1 MKGIEVVPVF
11 SEMLDLLHL
20 FPLCQ
25 ITDAYQDQINITAK
39 KLLSL
44 VF

>member
-1 MKGIEVVPVF
+1 MKGTKVIPAF

-25 ITDAYQDQINITAK
+25 LTDAYQD
-39 KLLSL
+39 
-44 VF
+44 